1 MASSDKVFDIEIVTP
16 QQQYFSGEIQSI
28 IAPGQDGLFQVLK
41 SHAPLLSALKSGT
54 VRLTLANKSEKTF
67 TISDGFFEVSNNKA
81 ILLTEEIS

>member
-1 MASSDKVFDIEIVTP
+1 MASSDKGFDIEIVTP